1 MGLIERYA
9 KVLDNIF
16 KRGKIKQDPSDF
28 WDEIDRLELSK
39 KIKIHAHS
47 FSKTALDKIKK
58 SGSEAIVI
66 GGEDK

>member
-1 MGLIERYA
+1 L
-9 KVLDNIF
+9 
-16 KRGKIKQDPSDF
+16 KIKILGNGD
-28 WDEIDRLELSK
+28 LSR

-66 GGEDK
+66 GGEAK